1 MKLLRTKKFRFSLC
15 LFFSVATMAAT
26 FGSTFNATP
35 AYAGAIVLT
44 GHDILL
50 HAGQN
55 GYDEV
60 ILDFLRAQ
68 DGESKADYDIAVI
81 GSDVGLSGFNTL
93 NKFTGQATSI
103 ATLNNN
109 GDAITL
115 DGSLTGYSSAT
126 YYDTTDIDG
135 LSAAGQNA
143 VWATILS
150 ADAFVYLSH
159 ASGLTGGD
167 VDDDGVAL
175 VNARAAEI
183 ATAFN
188 AGMDIWANSSGDR
201 TGGSVPNYYGFLPP
215 SAFASGT
222 SIGTDTGFLA
232 TSEGLALGIT
242 DVSGS
247 SMINGFETHNSFPSF
262 DPAFTV
268 FERHTIDPLS
278 DEVVT
283 IGIQNATITSGGSI
297 IPVDG
302 TGGGGANPI
311 PEPSTML
318 LLGSGLV
325 GLIGYRMK
333 KKA

>member
-1 MKLLRTKKFRFSLC
+1 MKLLPTKTFRFSLC

-26 FGSTFNATP
+26 FASTFNATP
-35 AYAGAIVLT
+35 AYAGAIMLT

-50 HAGQN
+50 HGGQN

-68 DGESKADYDIAVI
+68 GGESKAAYDVAVI
-81 GSDVGLSGFNTL
+81 GSGAGLPFFPFNR
-93 NKFTGQATSI
+93 FTGQAASI
-103 ATLNNN
+103 PAL
-109 GDAITL
+109 GSGAAITL
-115 DGSLTGYSSAT
+115 DGILTGYGSAT
-126 YYDTTDIDG
+126 YYNTTTIGG
-135 LSAAGQNA
+135 LGAVAQDA
-143 VWATILS
+143 VWASILS

-159 ASGLTGGD
+159 TNCGGCD
-167 VDDDGVAL
+167 VDDAGVIM
-175 VNARAAEI
+175 VNSRAAEI

-188 AGMDIWANSSGDR
+188 LGMDIWGNSSADR
-201 TGGSVPNYYGFLPP
+201 NGGVVPNYYGFLPP
-215 SAFASGT
+215 GALASGT
-222 SIGTDTGFLA
+222 AIGTSVGFF
-232 TSEGLALGIT
+232 TTVEGAAIGIS
-242 DVSGS
+242 DAAP

-268 FERHTIDPLS
+268 FERHTIPGG

-283 IGIQNATITSGGSI
+283 IGIQNATITSGGI
-297 IPVDG
+297 TTGGD